1 MEMHEIRYFLSVCKT
16 LNFRRAA
23 ELSNVTQP
31 ALTRAIQKLEAEL
44 RGQLFLRERNH
55 IQLTDFGRL
64 MRPHLEDVLSRT
76 EAARQA
82 AKRFL
87 KLEAAPLKLGVM
99 CTIGPVRFIGFL
111 NDFRERHPGIEV
123 TVVETVPAQLET
135 LLLDGSL
142 DISLMAQPDPFDP
155 RLQVEPIYR
164 ERFGL
169 AFPAGHKFERV
180 NTLHVRDVR
189 GETYLSRVNCE
200 YRDHLIDLCAGH
212 GVEITRGF
220 RSEREDWIMA
230 MVAAGMGVC
239 FLPEYSAIHPGIR
252 HRVVDDPEVV
262 REVSL
267 VSVKG
272 RAASPVVSSFIDAV
286 RGYDWS
292 DHTKPTGE
300 YRSNV
305 RRGAR
310 PV

>member
-1 MEMHEIRYFLSVCKT
+1 MEMHEIRYFLNVCKT

-23 ELSNVTQP
+23 EISNVTQP

-44 RGQLFLRERNH
+44 RSPLFLRERNH
-55 IQLTDFGRL
+55 IQLTEFGRL
-64 MRPHLEDVLSRT
+64 MRPHLEEVFRQTD
-76 EAARQA
+76 AASQA
-82 AKRFL
+82 AKSFL
-87 KLEAAPLKLGVM
+87 RLEAAPLRLGVM

-123 TVVETVPAQLET
+123 TVVETVPARLSA

-142 DISLMAQPDPFDP
+142 DISLMAQPEEFDQC
-155 RLQVEPIYR
+155 LHAEPIYR

-169 AFPAGHKFERV
+169 AFPAGHRFETL
-180 NTLHVRDVR
+180 NALHVRDVR
-189 GETYLSRVNCE
+189 GETYLSRINCE

-212 GVEITRGF
+212 GVEIARGF

-239 FLPEYSAIHPGIR
+239 FLPEYSAVHPGVR
-252 HRVVDDPEVV
+252 HRTVADPEVV
-262 REVSL
+262 RAVSL

-272 RAASPVVSSFIDAV
+272 RAASPTVSAFVEAV

-292 DHTKPTGE
+292 DHTGSGPAGGGHT
-300 YRSNV
+300 YL
-305 RRGAR
+305 A
-310 PV
+310 